1 MNLSVNFNGERK
13 QHLPPSHL
21 TESGKT
27 CHLKLP
33 LRSDASHV
41 CGSTAARPARDSLSV
56 TEVSKK
62 FTSLNNNVVEPRD
75 ANLLAWR
82 ADSLDLRPI
91 CNMSCSLWAP
101 DVSQKYSA
109 SDVLMEYSCRYATS
123 LEDFIG
129 NYFREDVRSGRG
141 GQTTAAARY
150 GGTYGPSASGARWE
164 KRRLAVPS
172 DPMMWSPEHVRQW
185 LHWAIK
191 EYNLQGV
198 EPARFDMDGKEL
210 CRLQRDDFVRL
221 TNVHNGDVLF
231 AHLLFLR
238 PAMHQPVQL
247 DGFAYTPPSPRPS
260 PNVVLAAD
268 TGEFTNGIN
277 KELLKVNLEGDY
289 DVSPPFSEWFTSRHC
304 EMARGGPVPWFRPN
318 V

>member
-1 MNLSVNFNGERK
+1 MNLSVNLNGERK

-41 CGSTAARPARDSLSV
+41 CGSTAARPARDSLSIVNLVDSRNPV
-56 TEVSKK
+56 TQTCSPGVH
-62 FTSLNNNVVEPRD
+62 
-75 ANLLAWR
+75 

-129 NYFREDVRSGRG
+129 NYFREDVRSGRAG
-141 GQTTAAARY
+141 RPPPRHGTRERTDRPPARQVGEKEARY
-150 GGTYGPSASGARWE
+150 
-164 KRRLAVPS
+164 
-172 DPMMWSPEHVRQW
+172 PMMWSPEHVRQW

-231 AHLLFLR
+231 AQLLFLR
-238 PAMHQPVQL
+238 P
-247 DGFAYTPPSPRPS
+247 
-260 PNVVLAAD
+260 
-268 TGEFTNGIN
+268 
-277 KELLKVNLEGDY
+277 
-289 DVSPPFSEWFTSRHC
+289 
-304 EMARGGPVPWFRPN
+304 
-318 V
+318 